1 MQYIQ
6 LTTGGRLRVRREFD
20 RSVLQSHLS
29 EDTKWGNQQINIML
43 N

>member
-1 MQYIQ
+1 MQYIPF
-6 LTTGGRLRVRREFD
+6 TAGGGLRMRKEFD

-29 EDTKWGNQQINIML
+29 EDMKWGNKQINIML